1 MPSATSDLD
10 RVAAVVLQLM
20 RGPILVL
27 LIVYA
32 IGITGMTLMP
42 GMDSDGNPTRMN
54 LFHSF
59 YFFTYS
65 ATTTGFGEIPH
76 AFTDQQ
82 RLWATICLY
91 MGVVAW
97 LYAISSIIRLALHPE
112 LLRAI
117 AERRFARSVDR
128 ISEPFFIL
136 CGFGDTGSLL
146 ARGLSDHEI
155 RAAVLDF
162 DTERIKALRLR
173 NYRVNMPGLCADASI
188 PRHLLD
194 AGVKH
199 PLCSAIVIL
208 TGSDEQNL
216 KIAVMTRFL
225 NPRLRIICR
234 DTDAEHRELLATVG
248 EVILISPFEIF
259 AQQLD
264 AAVCTPLLRAWE
276 DWLVGDRHTDLENP
290 LRPPRG
296 NWVLCGYGR
305 MGRALHEALGA
316 HGVEFSII
324 DTDEHLKSGEGRRI
338 RGRVDRNSL
347 QAANLGEAVGLVAGT
362 DNDEEN
368 LRILLSAR
376 AYNPDA
382 FLIVRQNRHEN
393 ELAFNAAAAN
403 LIMQPSLVLA
413 RHILLFLLM
422 PSLGRLLRYLHS
434 TGVDKVEGLVE
445 RSRTILPGGLPLLW
459 SEHIADTSC
468 VVPGCRNRVL
478 EVRLGDVMRDPGKR
492 TNSLDAIP
500 LVVSR
505 GGEDF
510 MLPDA
515 DFRVQTDDVL
525 LLCGSRRAQ
534 RLLWSTVNN
543 PYTLHYLVTGEEPPR
558 AWIFQWIYKRL
569 RISSVA
575 DVADPG

>member
-1 MPSATSDLD
+1 
-10 RVAAVVLQLM
+10 
-20 RGPILVL
+20 
-27 LIVYA
+27 
-32 IGITGMTLMP
+32 
-42 GMDSDGNPTRMN
+42 
-54 LFHSF
+54 
-59 YFFTYS
+59 
-65 ATTTGFGEIPH
+65 
-76 AFTDQQ
+76 
-82 RLWATICLY
+82 
-91 MGVVAW
+91 
-97 LYAISSIIRLALHPE
+97 
-112 LLRAI
+112 
-117 AERRFARSVDR
+117 
-128 ISEPFFIL
+128 
-136 CGFGDTGSLL
+136 
-146 ARGLSDHEI
+146 
-155 RAAVLDF
+155 
-162 DTERIKALRLR
+162 
-173 NYRVNMPGLCADASI
+173 
-188 PRHLLD
+188 
-194 AGVKH
+194 
-199 PLCSAIVIL
+199 
-208 TGSDEQNL
+208 
-216 KIAVMTRFL
+216 
-225 NPRLRIICR
+225 
-234 DTDAEHRELLATVG
+234 
-248 EVILISPFEIF
+248 
-259 AQQLD
+259 
-264 AAVCTPLLRAWE
+264 
-276 DWLVGDRHTDLENP
+276 
-290 LRPPRG
+290 
-296 NWVLCGYGR
+296 

-316 HGVEFSII
+316 RGVEFSII

-445 RSRTILPGGLPLLW
+445 RSRTILPGGLPVLW

-478 EVRLGDVMRDPGKR
+478 EVRLGDVMRDPGDR
-492 TNSLDAIP
+492 TASLDAIP

-505 GGEDF
+505 GGKDF

-569 RISSVA
+569 RISSVT

>member
-1 MPSATSDLD
+1 M
-10 RVAAVVLQLM
+10 
-20 RGPILVL
+20 VL
-27 LIVYA
+27 LCVYA

-42 GMDSDGNPTRMN
+42 GQDAEGNPANMN

-76 AFTDQQ
+76 PFTDQQ
-82 RLWATICLY
+82 RLWATVCLY

-117 AERRFARSVDR
+117 AERRFARSVKG

-146 ARGLSDHEI
+146 ARGLSDHAI
-155 RAAVLDF
+155 RAAVLDAN
-162 DTERIKALRLR
+162 TERIKALRLR
-173 NYRVNMPGLCADASI
+173 NYRVNMPGLCADASV

-199 PLCSAIVIL
+199 PLCRAIVVL
-208 TGSDEQNL
+208 TGSDELNL

-225 NPRLRIICR
+225 NADLRIICR

-248 EVILISPFEIF
+248 GVTLISPFEIF

-264 AAVCTPLLRAWE
+264 AAVYTPLLRAWE
-276 DWLVGDRHTDLENP
+276 DWLVGDNNVDLNDP

-296 NWVLCGYGR
+296 DWVLCGYGR
-305 MGRALHEALGA
+305 MGRALHETLSA
-316 HGVEFSII
+316 HGVKFSII
-324 DTDEHLKSGEGRRI
+324 DTADRHHLDEGEDHRIVGHVGRKSLT
-338 RGRVDRNSL
+338 D
-347 QAANLGEAVGLVAGT
+347 ANLAEAVGLVAGT

-376 AYNPDA
+376 AVNPDA

-422 PSLGRLLRYLHS
+422 PSLGRFLRFLHS
-434 TGVDKVEGLVE
+434 RGIDHVEDLVQLSRE
-445 RSRTILPGGLPLLW
+445 RLPGGLPLLW
-459 SEHIADTSC
+459 SERLTDVSC
-468 VVPGCRNRVL
+468 VVPACQNTMH
-478 EVRLGDVMRDPGKR
+478 EVRLDDLLRDPSDR
-492 TNSLDAIP
+492 ALSLDALA
-500 LVVSR
+500 LVVTR
-505 GGEDF
+505 GSEDF
-510 MLPDA
+510 MLPDE
-515 DFRVQTDDVL
+515 DFKVQTGDVVL
-525 LLCGSRRAQ
+525 FCGSRRARQ
-534 RLLWSTVNN
+534 LLFATVNN
-543 PYTLHYLVTGEEPPR
+543 PYTLHFLVTGEEPPR
-558 AWIFQWIYKRL
+558 GWFFQWLYKRL
-569 RISSVA
+569 QPSPA
-575 DVADPG
+575 